1 MGDPASLSGLLLRS
15 APGEPPVY
23 LGDVAH
29 IEILA
34 APAAIERDQQQR
46 MVEIS
51 GHPED
56 DTDLI
61 AMGLQVDQALA
72 DMNLPKGYSLYDGGA
87 ARSLRE
93 NRDLVFMLL
102 GLALFLVFVVLAVQ
116 YESLRNPL
124 IIMLSVPVSVIGVW
138 IGLEITGL
146 PVSMPVWLGMI
157 MLADIVVN
165 NAIVLLTFI
174 EQRRRDAVPKIDA
187 IVDAARLRLRPILMT
202 TLTTVVGLLPL
213 ALAFGEGAEMLQPLA
228 VTLVAGLSFSTL
240 VSLVVVPCLYV
251 HRESIFR

>member
-1 MGDPASLSGLLLRS
+1 M
-15 APGEPPVY
+15 
-23 LGDVAH
+23 
-29 IEILA
+29 
-34 APAAIERDQQQR
+34 
-46 MVEIS
+46 
-51 GHPED
+51 
-56 DTDLI
+56 
-61 AMGLQVDQALA
+61 
-72 DMNLPKGYSLYDGGA
+72 GGA
-87 ARSLRE
+87 
-93 NRDLVFMLL
+93 VV
-102 GLALFLVFVVLAVQ
+102 GVFVVLAVQ

-124 IIMLSVPVSVIGVW
+124 IIILSVPVSVIGVW

-157 MLADIVVN
+157 MLAGIVVN

-202 TLTTVVGLLPL
+202 TLTTVAGLLPL
-213 ALAFGEGAEMLQPLA
+213 ASALGEGAEMLQPLA

-251 HRESIFR
+251 YRESIFR